1 MIVWGCA
8 CFSVLFGHSLD
19 DSLQLGILQ
28 DHIHLHPFVHRC
40 FLLLAAANP
49 ELLQQASGL
58 RDVLL
63 AAGAVMLWSS
73 IVLSMQMG

>member
-1 MIVWGCA
+1 MTISSSTG
-8 CFSVLFGHSLD
+8 
-19 DSLQLGILQ
+19 
-28 DHIHLHPFVHRC
+28 FVKTLKATIKDFTRPYPSSSIWSIDVVYC
-40 FLLLAAANP
+40 LLAAANP

-63 AAGAVMLWSS
+63 AAGAVMLCSS